1 MAEGL
6 DTVPSVVGK
15 EVVHDAATIDTVDY
29 SEPEE
34 FLTEGEGVAGR
45 R

>member
-1 MAEGL
+1 MEGL
-6 DTVPSVVGK
+6 DAVPSVVGK

-45 R
+45 W